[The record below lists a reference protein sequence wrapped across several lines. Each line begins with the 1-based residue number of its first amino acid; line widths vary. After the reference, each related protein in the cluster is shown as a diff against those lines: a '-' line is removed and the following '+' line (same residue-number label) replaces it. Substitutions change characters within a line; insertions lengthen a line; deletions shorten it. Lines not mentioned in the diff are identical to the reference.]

1 MLGRKDVEPALG
13 NPNIAG
19 RTGQG
24 SRPDDF
30 RASVQRQTL
39 SYRPVQVRRARGKGL
54 LVRLDPI
61 LETGN
66 CGERLARAEAG
77 RAGPVL

>member
-24 SRPDDF
+24 SGSDDF
-30 RASVQRQTL
+30 SASVQRQTL
-39 SYRPVQVRRARGKGL
+39 SYRPAQVRRAEVKGL
-54 LVRLDPI
+54 LVGLDPI
-61 LETGN
+61 LETGT
-66 CGERLARAEAG
+66 CGERLARDEAG
-77 RAGPVL
+77 RAGPGL